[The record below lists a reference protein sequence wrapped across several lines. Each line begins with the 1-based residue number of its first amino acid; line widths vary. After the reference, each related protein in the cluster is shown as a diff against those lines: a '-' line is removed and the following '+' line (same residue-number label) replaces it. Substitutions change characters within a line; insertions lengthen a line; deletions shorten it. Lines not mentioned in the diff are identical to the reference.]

1 MKSKLIKNVL
11 IFSLLFVIANGC
23 NQQPAKSNS
32 DEKVTA
38 KVAQADDIEKIKSSV
53 SNLIQNSPKGINI
66 INFLNEIGASFIY
79 DLTLPVA
86 AAEKFE
92 TQTDMSLA
100 LGVYGM
106 DMLYAKTYNRQDA
119 VVKSGEVMNQFI
131 AKLGIRDELKAEG
144 NNFEKLRLNEANKD
158 SVDFYVNKIW
168 NQFHAEI
175 KAGKNPEIY
184 ALTFIGG
191 NIEALYLLS
200 QLTIY
205 AKDNQAMIDVLA
217 KQGELVNTMKKLLE
231 VFSQNET
238 VAPYVGKFKPLFDY
252 YGEHKTFTQ
261 KELTEVAPIIEAVR
275 NEIIN

>member
-1 MKSKLIKNVL
+1 MKSKLIRNVL
-11 IFSLLFVIANGC
+11 VFSILFVIANGC
-23 NQQPAKSNS
+23 NQQPAKNNS
-32 DEKVTA
+32 DEKAAA

-53 SNLIQNSPKGINI
+53 SNLIQSSPKGIDI
-66 INFLNEIGASFIY
+66 INFLNEVGASFIF

-92 TQTDMSLA
+92 TQTDLSLA

-119 VVKSGEVMNQFI
+119 VVKTGEVMNQFI
-131 AKLGIRDELKAEG
+131 AKLGIREDLKSES
-144 NNFEKLRLNEANKD
+144 NSFEKLKLNESNKD

-175 KAGKNPEIY
+175 QAGKKPDIY

-200 QLTIY
+200 QLTLY

-217 KQGELVNTMKKLLE
+217 KQGELINTMKNLLE
-231 VFSQNET
+231 VFSQNE
-238 VAPYVGKFKPLFDY
+238 AISPYVGKFKPLFDY
-252 YGEHKTFTQ
+252 YVEHKTFTQ
-261 KELTEVAPIIEAVR
+261 KELAEVAPIIEAVR